1 MSWYWVFVRSIGSIF
16 VMSTGQT
23 QIYHELDMP
32 KFTLP
37 TVLISPDPQYLF
49 SILISLSQPAGI
61 QIPSTMVDWNH
72 IIESFWIKPYAQ
84 IPETEHPLTFPTSTM
99 PREKNDLNIIN
110 HKKLSV
116 SLTSLLKMSWVL
128 CCSFCSS
135 FVLPITK
142 TRPYNIQRLFAAEK
156 NDNFQLLFFYFFHIF
171 AQNIDRGY
179 TLEPPQCN
187 EYPQSMF

>member
-1 MSWYWVFVRSIGSIF
+1 
-16 VMSTGQT
+16 MSTGQT

-32 KFTLP
+32 KFTMP

-61 QIPSTMVDWNH
+61 QIPSTMVDW
-72 IIESFWIKPYAQ
+72 IKSYAQ

-116 SLTSLLKMSWVL
+116 SLRCAYTDSATCL
-128 CCSFCSS
+128 
-135 FVLPITK
+135 
-142 TRPYNIQRLFAAEK
+142 
-156 NDNFQLLFFYFFHIF
+156 QLVR
-171 AQNIDRGY
+171 D
-179 TLEPPQCN
+179 
-187 EYPQSMF
+187 